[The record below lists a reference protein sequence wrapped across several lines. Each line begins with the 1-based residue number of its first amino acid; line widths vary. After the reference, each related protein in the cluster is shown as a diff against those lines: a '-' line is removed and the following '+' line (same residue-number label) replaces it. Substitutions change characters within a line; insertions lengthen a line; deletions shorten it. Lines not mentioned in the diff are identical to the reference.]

1 MSHSSRKLRSG
12 NVKEIKVRKG
22 KKSPTTESGPRK
34 LARSPTLLAHVM
46 GPRELFFLSIPLL
59 MLLLLLH
66 FLVVVALL
74 QFLQR
79 NFLRFF
85 FEEIIGC
92 THVGCCCCF
101 LVSTHVLMPCVG
113 LWVSFPGFVWE
124 RWLEK
129 ESALAILSNGYRA
142 NRLIQLA
149 GEEVYWEEV

>member
-1 MSHSSRKLRSG
+1 M
-12 NVKEIKVRKG
+12 
-22 KKSPTTESGPRK
+22 
-34 LARSPTLLAHVM
+34 AHVM

-59 MLLLLLH
+59 AFLVLVL
-66 FLVVVALL
+66 LVVVVLL
-74 QFLQR
+74 QFLPSS
-79 NFLRFF
+79 FLRIF
-85 FEEIIGC
+85 FEENIGC

-142 NRLIQLA
+142 RTA
-149 GEEVYWEEV
+149 